1 MGRLLQLLLMFGPAI
16 YRAYQSQQRQQSRMQ
31 RQQPRQ
37 RGGYERQQPRDG
49 RYVDHRRAPQ
59 RRTPPPPP
67 DNSKFKK
74 SGVEK
79 YKEYDYKGAIEDFQ
93 KALEINPMDANAHFN
108 IACAY
113 SLVEDAT
120 KSFVHLDQA
129 VAHGFKD
136 LNAIKTHDGLAYL
149 RVHKRF
155 DKFEKNGYR
164 LIKEKTKK

>member
-16 YRAYQSQQRQQSRMQ
+16 YRAYQSQQRQQARMQ
-31 RQQPRQ
+31 KQQPRQ
-37 RGGYERQQPRDG
+37 RGSYERQQPRDG

-93 KALEINPMDANAHFN
+93 KACLWI
-108 IACAY
+108 
-113 SLVEDAT
+113 
-120 KSFVHLDQA
+120 
-129 VAHGFKD
+129 
-136 LNAIKTHDGLAYL
+136 
-149 RVHKRF
+149 
-155 DKFEKNGYR
+155 
-164 LIKEKTKK
+164 